1 MWSYPTSLSTYWAAS
16 LCTMKWVTD
25 LVDQAF
31 PLCCQARMRT
41 EQGRSEGDRFPCP
54 PPRAAPPAFG
64 REVTLLF
71 GTWVWSIFFPLT
83 CLWTAAT
90 SYLPSPMFASVS
102 SPLLLMPI
110 LKLWYL
116 AAFPQSCLPFHKTFL
131 LPSAYTSSTFPLP
144 PQIPPWEP
152 VLCSGRALHQMI
164 TFIRSVATTGRYGSQ
179 DILCNF
185 MMFFLFYCWQLDFSD
200 AS

>member
-41 EQGRSEGDRFPCP
+41 EQGRSEGDHFPCP
-54 PPRAAPPAFG
+54 PPRDAPPAFG
-64 REVTLLF
+64 REATLLF

-90 SYLPSPMFASVS
+90 SYLPSPVSHVCLSFFSSAADAHFEAVVFGCFSPGLLAFSQKFPPSLSLHFFYFPPPTSNPTLGASS
-102 SPLLLMPI
+102 LL
-110 LKLWYL
+110 
-116 AAFPQSCLPFHKTFL
+116 
-131 LPSAYTSSTFPLP
+131 
-144 PQIPPWEP
+144 WEGTA
-152 VLCSGRALHQMI
+152 SNDHIHQKC
-164 TFIRSVATTGRYGSQ
+164 
-179 DILCNF
+179 CNH
-185 MMFFLFYCWQLDFSD
+185 WEVW
-200 AS
+200 